1 MDNIL
6 EKITDEAVRK
16 EVVRVIE
23 ERDSA
28 KQELELSNK
37 TAKSLKDRNEKLE
50 VINTDL
56 YAKVISGR
64 ATEKQEVKEI
74 TLDEATDNIVKKLK
88 TKL

>member
-74 TLDEATDNIVKKLK
+74 TLDEATDSIVKKLR

>member
-74 TLDEATDNIVKKLK
+74 TLDEATDNIVKKLR